1 MGRQTELVDALN
13 SYAMPISE
21 FNYAFLEKAHANIDR
36 IEDEIHAGKRVGG
49 MDEIH
54 VGKG

>member
-1 MGRQTELVDALN
+1 MN

-54 VGKG
+54 AGKG